1 MTPFCLQVIEFFT
14 MASAAASA
22 LPELG
27 PTRHFVCPLTGDR
40 LFSDAH
46 AHEIVSDGVAYRVR
60 GNLDEGLAA
69 LSLDTQFTLGED
81 GELPLSVIDVVRWS
95 GLRHVQ
101 LDKPG
106 FIKHWQRY
114 IGALQQHV
122 QAKAPKDGGGE
133 EGASALLLRA
143 HEFARRLMHGFDEL
157 DFLVGASESKSGPVA
172 IVHYLDEDPLT
183 PYIYFLCEGAMAV
196 SPDAADG
203 TQTVSVEEVD
213 AMARQ

>member
-1 MTPFCLQVIEFFT
+1 
-14 MASAAASA
+14 MASAAVSA

-46 AHEIVSDGVAYRVR
+46 AHEIVSDGVACRVR

-95 GLRHVQ
+95 DCATCSWTSRLHQ
-101 LDKPG
+101 ALAA
-106 FIKHWQRY
+106 

>member
-1 MTPFCLQVIEFFT
+1 
-14 MASAAASA
+14 MASAAVSA

-27 PTRHFVCPLTGDR
+27 PTRHFVYPLTGDR

-46 AHEIVSDGVAYRVR
+46 AHEIVSDGVAYCVR
-60 GNLDEGLAA
+60 GNLDEGPPRSASTA
-69 LSLDTQFTLGED
+69 PQD
-81 GELPLSVIDVVRWS
+81 GELPLRIIDVVQWS